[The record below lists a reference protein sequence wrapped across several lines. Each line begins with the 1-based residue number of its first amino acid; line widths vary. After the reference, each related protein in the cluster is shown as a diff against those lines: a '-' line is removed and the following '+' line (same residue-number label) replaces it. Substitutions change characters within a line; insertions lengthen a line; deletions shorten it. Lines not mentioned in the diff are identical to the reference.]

1 VPHLGALIR
10 SDLEEV
16 VNASD
21 LLVLGLND
29 RKVLDDLASIAKTGQ
44 TLIDLVGLPPGRT
57 FKAEVVGMC
66 W

>member
-1 VPHLGALIR
+1 VTP
-10 SDLEEV
+10 
-16 VNASD
+16 D

-29 RKVLDDLASIAKTGQ
+29 RKVLDDLASIAQTGQ